1 MSTFQIAVLG
11 IFSSLILIGVGVFA
25 AFGGVLGGGSIGP
38 VTIWGTLD
46 QQTMQGLI
54 EALRTSDKGLES
66 VTYVQKSA
74 ASYETDLVNAMASG
88 AGPDLYFLSG
98 DEVISFADKTLTIPY
113 SAVSQGSYLSSFVD
127 EAQIFLTPQGA
138 LALPFTLDPVVMYW
152 NRDLFASA
160 GVASPPSLWSEFLT
174 LAPKIT
180 SLDANSTLRKSAVAL
195 GEWRNIPHAKDIL
208 AALFMQVGD
217 NIVARQGDGAP
228 AVVLGGESA
237 ASGGNP
243 AESALRF
250 YTEFANPTK
259 TSYSWNRSLPMA
271 QDAFVSGDV
280 AMYFGFASEY
290 SSIAQRNPNLRFAAA
305 LLPQISQGAGRVTY
319 GSITGLA
326 VARTS
331 KNPQGALEVA
341 EKLSGKDSIGLISGA
356 LSLPP
361 VRRDVGVDTAG
372 SATAGVFV
380 QSGLIAR
387 GWLDPNPRESDSV
400 FQAMIESVVSG
411 KAPPAT
417 AVAEGAQALSELLP
431 GVQR

>member
-1 MSTFQIAVLG
+1 V
-11 IFSSLILIGVGVFA
+11 GVGVFA
-25 AFGGVLGGGSIGP
+25 AFGGVLGGASIGP

-46 QQTMQGLI
+46 NQTMQGII
-54 EALRTSDKGLES
+54 EALRADDKTLES
-66 VTYVQKSA
+66 VTYVQKSTS
-74 ASYETDLVNAMASG
+74 SYETDLVNAMASG
-88 AGPDLYFLSG
+88 SGPDLYLLSG
-98 DEVISFADKTLTIPY
+98 DEVLSFSDKTLTIPF
-113 SAVSQGSYLSSFVD
+113 SAISQGTYLSSYVD
-127 EAQIFLTPQGA
+127 EAQLFLTPQGA
-138 LALPFTLDPVVMYW
+138 LALPFTLDPIVMYW

-160 GVASPPSLWSEFLT
+160 GIASPPSLWSEFLT

-217 NIVARQGDGAP
+217 NIIVRQGDGTPTVA
-228 AVVLGGESA
+228 LGGESVN
-237 ASGGNP
+237 SGGNP

-259 TSYSWNRSLPMA
+259 TSYSWNRSLPSA
-271 QDAFVSGDV
+271 PDAFVSGDV

-290 SSIAQRNPNLRFAAA
+290 AGIAQRNPNLRFAAA
-305 LLPQISQGAGRVTY
+305 LLPQINQGGGRVTY
-319 GSITGLA
+319 GNITGLA

-331 KNPQGALEVA
+331 KNPQGALAVA
-341 EKLSGKDSIGLISGA
+341 EKLTGKDGIGLISGA

-372 SATAGVFV
+372 SATASVFV

-387 GWLDPNPRESDSV
+387 GWLDPNPSGSNGV
-400 FQAMIESVVSG
+400 FQSMIESVVSG
-411 KAPPAT
+411 KAAPAT
-417 AVAEGAQALSELLP
+417 AVGEGAQALGELLP
-431 GVQR
+431 GAQK